1 MFAALSALHRQSQ
14 FRRWFR
20 LHLAVAL
27 AVFVVG
33 LVFGSA
39 AALAVE
45 PTLLSELARRREML
59 PDRLTTWYIL
69 SNNARVLSLMVLGT
83 FSLGLVTLFAL
94 FVNGVVVGLV
104 GTLALAN
111 VSPLVLAALLVPHGI
126 LEIPA
131 FLLAGALAFRIAHR
145 IVRYL
150 LAYDETPLTRVEG
163 YEIAVLLVVLFCL
176 LAVAAWIEVNV
187 TPAVART
194 VR

>member
-45 PTLLSELARRREML
+45 PTLLSELARRREVL

-94 FVNGVVVGLV
+94 FVNGVVVGLI

>member
-45 PTLLSELARRREML
+45 PALLSELARRREML